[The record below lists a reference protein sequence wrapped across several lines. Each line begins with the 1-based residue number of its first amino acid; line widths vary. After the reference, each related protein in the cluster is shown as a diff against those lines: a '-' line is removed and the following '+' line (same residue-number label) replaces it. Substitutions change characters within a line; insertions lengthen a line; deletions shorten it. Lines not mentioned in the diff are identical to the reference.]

1 MIEKRK
7 RNGKNLRGILEVK
20 SIAFANGLD
29 IGIWDKGGISLAIM
43 FCNTVH

>member
-1 MIEKRK
+1 MIEERK

-20 SIAFANGLD
+20 TVAFANGLD
-29 IGIWDKGGISLAIM
+29 IGIWDKRGISLAIT